1 MPAGRVAALALVF
14 LLVSFS
20 AQAKPKR
27 KPAEWMRVAATA
39 YCNHGITDSGA
50 RTRRGSVAADPRLI
64 PLGSTIRVEG
74 LQGAPDGIYTVLDT
88 GRTIK
93 GREIDVF
100 MPRCGAAKAFGRQHV
115 RVKILERPPART
127 PRSSSP

>member
-1 MPAGRVAALALVF
+1 MLARRVFAVAVSF
-14 LLVSFS
+14 LLVSLS
-20 AQAKPKR
+20 AQAEPKH
-27 KPAEWMRVAATA
+27 KPAWMRVAATA
-39 YCNHGITDSGA
+39 YCNHGISDSGA
-50 RTRRGSVAADPRLI
+50 RTRRGTVAADPRFI

-100 MPRCGAAKAFGRQHV
+100 IPGCAAAKAFGRQHV
-115 RVKILERPPART
+115 RVKILKPSR
-127 PRSSSP
+127 

>member
-1 MPAGRVAALALVF
+1 MFAGRVAALAVVF

-20 AQAKPKR
+20 AEAKPKR

-50 RTRRGSVAADPRLI
+50 RTRRGGVAADPRLI

-100 MPRCGAAKAFGRQHV
+100 MPRCAAAKTFGRQHV
-115 RVKILERPPART
+115 RVKILKPPPAQT
-127 PRSSSP
+127 SRSSSP